1 MCQLIQHVVFIFQV
15 LALILSDVIGDPL
28 EIIASGPTVR
38 PSAAQS
44 NTAEIVREFGLAD
57 KLDSAVLQ
65 LLLADPEEQIHEDF
79 SHVTNLLLGNIS
91 LALQAVIQQAAEV
104 PVLIGEPCS
113 FFLSMNVEKKLK
125 LS

>member
-38 PSAAQS
+38 PAAAAQS

-57 KLDSAVLQ
+57 KLDPAVLQ
-65 LLLADPEEQIHEDF
+65 LLLADPEEIIHEDF
-79 SHVTNLLLGNIS
+79 PHVSNLLLGNIS

-104 PVLIGEPCS
+104 PIGQSCS
-113 FFLSMNVEKKLK
+113 FIYSAF
-125 LS
+125 

>member
-1 MCQLIQHVVFIFQV
+1 MPTDKDVIFIVQV

-38 PSAAQS
+38 PPAAAQS

-57 KLDSAVLQ
+57 KVDPAVLQ
-65 LLLADPEEQIHEDF
+65 LLLAEPEEQIHEDF

-91 LALQAVIQQAAEV
+91 LALQAVIQQAAQV
-104 PVLIGEPCS
+104 PVLKGEPCS
-113 FFLSMNVEKKLK
+113 FFLSK
-125 LS
+125 